1 MAHVSDWESGC
12 VSAVGLQALVL
23 VGKQIPP
30 GQVLIAKLK
39 MEAFPDGAG
48 FLHFPLTKPENTG
61 PHTPRTR
68 LLVLPIGLTKPQA
81 RAVMA
86 MLGTGQPEVL
96 SRGEG
101 PWQLS
106 SRALSPPQL
115 TPGGALLP
123 DPSLA

>member
-1 MAHVSDWESGC
+1 MAHISDWESGC
-12 VSAVGLQALVL
+12 VSAVCLQALVL
-23 VGKQIPP
+23 VGKQIPS
-30 GQVLIAKLK
+30 GQALIAKLK

-48 FLHFPLTKPENTG
+48 FLCFPLMKPENTG
-61 PHTPRTR
+61 PRTPRTR

-81 RAVMA
+81 RAMMA

-101 PWQLS
+101 PWKLS
-106 SRALSPPQL
+106 SRVLSPPRL
-115 TPGGALLP
+115 TPRGALPP